1 MELSK
6 YKKPITLL
14 SYEKMINE
22 TKVDHLEK
30 LLEEVIVIA
39 KEADTEEDLKI
50 EFEKKLEAY
59 FKAKPI
65 DPKRVKKI
73 PKAKHEVSLFKG
85 RADAVYGVFIIEYK
99 TPGSLITLNVQRT
112 GLKELRKY
120 FIGLTSGKRAN
131 EITTEIKKLKT
142 SKVNGVIFDGKHI
155 IFVKPKR
162 GKDIKSPLP
171 DEKQIEI
178 SAYFPN
184 LKKNELSKD
193 FPSLTIDGP
202 FEINKSTLDI
212 FLQNLKSLDFKII
225 TTSNLIESFG
235 LQSELGIRFIKHL
248 IKCLKESLQ
257 KDAKNR
263 KVKLL
268 FDEWSRVQGI
278 VYGKDFDKSKDI
290 INKVFSSFTINHVTL
305 KEILFCVHTYFSIL
319 IKYIVAEIL
328 TYQRGD
334 AFSEQFSKNFI
345 LLNEKQAFTRLEIL
359 ESGKFYKDQGIK
371 NFLEAIYLRWYLEVW
386 DDVFF
391 TLFRELSKEMVQ
403 FQPVSLYLEP
413 DLTRD
418 VLKGLYED
426 LVPKDIRHDLGEYY
440 TPDWLAELAIKN
452 INLEIDLDLKVLD
465 PACGS
470 GTFLVELIK
479 LKRLIGEKNQESKN
493 LILNKILET
502 VVGFDINPIAVLT
515 ARTNFLLS
523 IANLLQDQ
531 EIAIPVY
538 LCDSIAIIDKISLQ
552 SIGDNT
558 EEKVSKN
565 ILEHKTSEGTFKIHK
580 DIIQKEIIE
589 PLMEDIKIFVK
600 KREDPSDFID
610 ILKLNYKISEECFDS
625 IEKLYTQILI
635 LDRQGKNGIWA
646 NILKNLFIPYSL
658 GKFDVI
664 VGNPP
669 WIQFEY
675 LAVEYRE
682 KIKDLWDLYNLMIR
696 DPRGKT
702 FGGAMAEGNSD
713 FSILFSYVVSDQY
726 LKKGGIL
733 SFIISQKV
741 FNMRLGG
748 AGFRHFNIP
757 NAEGDIPLKVLEAHD
772 FTSFKPFP
780 GAANKTGLII
790 WQKNAFNSYP
800 VSYYNWQRKVS
811 RKSIYAY
818 YNLEEVCQI
827 IEPVEFQAQ
836 PIDLKNNLS
845 PWQIAKNK
853 DEFEFYSLMKGNS
866 DYKGQNGVHPSGAN
880 GIYIVK
886 LIRKINTKLSQVR
899 NIPDEGRNKKIK
911 EISNE
916 VNNDLLHRVVLG
928 RNIEK
933 WKINFRYH
941 IIIPHTA
948 ESGWKAIDEKT
959 LKTKYTKT
967 YLFLENFKEFLEK
980 RPKYIKRRPSHPY
993 YILLDIRENT
1003 FSDIKVIL
1011 RTMGNHLTAA
1021 VSEDMA
1027 IPFKTTTYI
1036 SLDNLDEAYYL
1047 CGIMNAEIIESFVES
1062 YSPKG
1067 RSFGS
1072 PHIFDNIK
1080 IPKFNDINDL
1090 HKEISRLSKEAH
1102 LIKKRKKSGD
1112 LNIIENE
1119 INEKVKNLFKK

>member
-1 MELSK
+1 
-6 YKKPITLL
+6 
-14 SYEKMINE
+14 MINE
-22 TKVDHLEK
+22 TKLDHLDK
-30 LLEEVIVIA
+30 LLEEVIIVA
-39 KEADTEEDLKI
+39 KEANTEEDLKI
-50 EFEKKLEAY
+50 EFEKKLETY
-59 FKAKPI
+59 FKTKPI

-120 FIGLTSGKRAN
+120 FIGLTSGKRASK
-131 EITTEIKKLKT
+131 ITTEIKKLET

-171 DEKQIEI
+171 DEKHIEI

-225 TTSNLIESFG
+225 NTSNLIESFG

-248 IKCLKESLQ
+248 IKRLKESLQ
-257 KDAKNR
+257 KDVINS

-290 INKVFSSFTINHVTL
+290 INKVFSSFTTRDVTL

-328 TYQRGD
+328 TYQRGN

-371 NFLEAIYLRWYLEVW
+371 NFLEAVYLKWYLEVW
-386 DDVFF
+386 DDQLY
-391 TLFRELSKEMVQ
+391 TLFRKLSKEMVQ

-452 INLEIDLDLKVLD
+452 TKLEIDLDLKVLD

-479 LKRLIGEKNQESKN
+479 LKRLIGEKNGDSKD
-493 LILNKILET
+493 LILYKILET

-515 ARTNFLLS
+515 ARTNYLLS

-531 EIAIPVY
+531 EVEIPVY

-552 SIGDNT
+552 SNGENN
-558 EEKVSKN
+558 EKKDCMN

-580 DIIQKEIIE
+580 EIIQEEIIG

-600 KREDPSDFID
+600 KREDPSGFID
-610 ILKLNYKISEECFDS
+610 ILKSNYNLGEECLDS

-658 GKFDVI
+658 GKFDLV

-675 LAVEYRE
+675 LAGEYRE
-682 KIKDLWDLYNLMIR
+682 KINKLWNLYNLMIR
-696 DPRGKT
+696 DPRGET
-702 FGGAMAEGNSD
+702 FGGAMAEGNTD
-713 FSILFSYVVSDQY
+713 FSILFSYVVTDQY
-726 LKKGGIL
+726 LKKQGIL

-748 AGFRHFNIP
+748 AGFRNFYLRENG
-757 NAEGDIPLKVLEAHD
+757 EKIPLKVLETHD
-772 FTSFKPFP
+772 FTSVKPFP
-780 GAANKTGLII
+780 GAANKTGMII
-790 WQKNAFNSYP
+790 WKKDEKNRYP
-800 VSYYNWQRKVS
+800 IPYYYWQRKIA
-811 RKSIYAY
+811 RKSLYPY
-818 YNLEEVCQI
+818 YSLEEVSQI
-827 IEPVEFQAQ
+827 IEPIKHYAQ
-836 PIDLKNNLS
+836 PIDLKEKLS
-845 PWQIAKNK
+845 PWQVARNENDFKL
-853 DEFEFYSLMKGNS
+853 FSLMKGNS
-866 DYKGQNGVHPSGAN
+866 DYKAQTGVHPAGASGV
-880 GIYIVK
+880 YLVK
-886 LIRKINTKLSQVR
+886 LIRKIDGKRSQVR
-899 NIPDEGRNKKIK
+899 NIPEEGKDKSIPVISDEVDN
-911 EISNE
+911 S
-916 VNNDLLHRVVLG
+916 LLHKVVLG

-933 WKINFRYH
+933 WKINDDLH
-941 IIIPHTA
+941 MIIPHT
-948 ESGWKAIDEKT
+948 GDTDWKSIDQKKMKT
-959 LKTKYTKT
+959 DFTKT
-967 YLFLENFKEFLEK
+967 YLYLENFKKKLVS
-980 RPKYIKRRPSHPY
+980 RLKYQKRRSGHPY
-993 YILLDIRENT
+993 YILLDIRKNS
-1003 FSDIKVIL
+1003 FSKIKVIM
-1011 RTMGNHLTAA
+1011 RRMGNNIIAA
-1021 VSEDMA
+1021 VSKQLQ
-1027 IPFKTTTYI
+1027 IPFETTTYI
-1036 SLDNLDEAYYL
+1036 SLENLKEAYYL
-1047 CGIMNAEIIESFVES
+1047 CGVINADIVEDFVSS

-1072 PHIFDNIK
+1072 PHIFDNIE
-1080 IPKFNDINDL
+1080 IPKYDSNKKL
-1090 HKEISRLSKEAH
+1090 HEEISKLSEKAH
-1102 LIKKRKKSGD
+1102 LIKEGKESGD
-1112 LNIIENE
+1112 LNMIEKE
-1119 INEKVKNLFKK
+1119 INKKIKILFQE